1 MNKHVNN
8 QHVNDDALVDRL
20 YGLSSED
27 HEAHLAGC
35 ADCARRWEG
44 MRRIRADI
52 NAQMTASEPVSTE
65 FLAAQRRRIYA
76 RLGESPQT
84 GWRKAAW
91 APALAATALLAIGI
105 AVYRPVPSQGTAH
118 VASHMAGGAQTAPR
132 PDADDAQLFADVY
145 SMEQSS
151 EPSVAAPI
159 HTLFVDNHIEDQ

>member
-1 MNKHVNN
+1 MNKHVSN
-8 QHVNDDALVDRL
+8 QHVSDDALVDRL
-20 YGLSSED
+20 YGLSGED

-35 ADCARRWEG
+35 ADCARRWDE
-44 MRRIRADI
+44 MRRIRVEI
-52 NAQMTASEPVSTE
+52 NARLTGSEPVSTE

-84 GWRKAAW
+84 GWKKAAW

-105 AVYRPVPSQGTAH
+105 AVYRPVPSHGAAH
-118 VASHMAGGAQTAPR
+118 VGSHVTGGAQTAPR
-132 PDADDAQLFADVY
+132 PDTDDAQLFADVY

-159 HTLFVDNHIEDQ
+159 HTLFEDNHVEDQ

>member
-1 MNKHVNN
+1 MNKHVSN

-35 ADCARRWEG
+35 ADCARRWEE
-44 MRRIRADI
+44 MRRVK
-52 NAQMTASEPVSTE
+52 AQITGSEPVSNE
-65 FLAAQRRRIYA
+65 FLAAQRRKIYA

-84 GWRKAAW
+84 GWKKGAW

-105 AVYRPVPSQGTAH
+105 AVYRPIPSHG
-118 VASHMAGGAQTAPR
+118 ASHVTGGAQTALH
-132 PDADDAQLFADVY
+132 PDADDAELFADVY

-159 HTLFVDNHIEDQ
+159 HTLFEDSQ